1 MRVGYSLFYIYKE
14 HFKKNL
20 DGINAHNFGTLM
32 ALMPS
37 RLALVPFIS
46 ASPPMPNGSA
56 LKKMKFEACKLTML
70 HTCTH
75 VRT

>member
-56 LKKMKFEACKLTML
+56 LKKMKTKYVNFDQHPL
-70 HTCTH
+70 HGTRLH
-75 VRT
+75 